1 MMYGYYREKLRVTW
15 EFKGYYNV
23 NNMTDQLAITTIT
36 PKLPLLVSL
45 LKLLDLLSLLSGW
58 SSKC

>member
-23 NNMTDQLAITTIT
+23 NNMTDQLAITTT
-36 PKLPLLVSL
+36 TKLPLLVSL

>member
-23 NNMTDQLAITTIT
+23 NNMTDQLAITTT
-36 PKLPLLVSL
+36 TKLPLLVSL
-45 LKLLDLLSLLSGW
+45 LKLLDLLSLLLGW